1 MPLYKYDSFNRR
13 GGRVTGTIDAVSLH
27 AAKEILQGQGLMPV
41 NIKEITAG
49 SAAAGGFSLKMLFE
63 RPIEVKVVVLF
74 TKQLAVLLRA
84 GIPLL
89 QALEL
94 LIEQFEGR
102 FNRLLIRV
110 RDGVKSGEPFAK
122 ELSKYPKVFSNVYVQ
137 LVRAGEASGNLDSI
151 LESLTDYLERAEET
165 RKKVKK
171 AMSQPI
177 MMLSFAGLVVVGLLT
192 VLVPRLQDM
201 FKRMKTDLPVPTKIL
216 VALSNLLVHHFLEIA
231 GGLLLIVVL
240 FTYWKSTKSG
250 AYKFD
255 EILLKFPV
263 TAYFSR
269 TKAIVQFSKT
279 LGMLI
284 NSGVNLAEALDI
296 VCNIVENRVL
306 VQKLRDARDKII
318 KEGKIAKYLKQ
329 TGIFPSIASYMI
341 STGEESGKLGAM
353 LLTVGH
359 DYDVELKELTD
370 GLTAKIGPIMTVV
383 MGLIV
388 GFIIMSIFLP
398 VLKMGDITNL

>member
-13 GGRVTGTIDAVSLH
+13 GGRVAGTVDAVSMH

-41 NIKEITAG
+41 NIKEVTAG
-49 SAAAGGFSLKMLFE
+49 SAGGGFSLRTLFE
-63 RPIEVKVVVLF
+63 RPIDVKVVVLF

-102 FNRLLIRV
+102 FNRLLINV

-137 LVRAGEASGNLDSI
+137 LVRAGEASGNLDAI
-151 LESLTDYLERAEET
+151 LENLTGYLESAEET

-171 AMSQPI
+171 AMQQPI

-192 VLVPRLQDM
+192 VLVPRLKDM
-201 FKRMKTDLPVPTKIL
+201 FSRMKTELPLPTKIL
-216 VALSNLLVHHFLEIA
+216 ITLSNILSNYFLVLSA
-231 GGLLLIVVL
+231 ALLLIVVL
-240 FTYWKSTKSG
+240 FTYWKSTKKG
-250 AYKFD
+250 AYQFD
-255 EILLKFPV
+255 AMLLKFPV

-329 TGIFPSIASYMI
+329 TGIFPGIASYMI

-353 LLTVGH
+353 LLAVGH

-370 GLTAKIGPIMTVV
+370 GLTEKIGPVMTIV

-398 VLKMGDITNL
+398 VLKMGDIANM

>member
-13 GGRVTGTIDAVSLH
+13 GGRVTGTVDAVSMH

-41 NIKEITAG
+41 NIKEVSAG
-49 SAAAGGFSLKMLFE
+49 SAGGGFSLKTLFE
-63 RPIEVKVVVLF
+63 RPIDVKVVVLF

-102 FNRLLIRV
+102 FNRLLISV

-122 ELSKYPKVFSNVYVQ
+122 ELAKYPKVFSNVYVQ
-137 LVRAGEASGNLDSI
+137 LVRAGEASGNLDAI
-151 LESLTDYLERAEET
+151 LENLTGYLESAEET

-171 AMSQPI
+171 AMQQPI

-192 VLVPRLQDM
+192 VLVPRLKDM
-201 FKRMKTDLPVPTKIL
+201 FSRMKTELPLPTKIL
-216 VALSNLLVHHFLEIA
+216 VTLSNLLVNYFLVISA
-231 GGLLLIVVL
+231 SLLLIVVL
-240 FTYWKSTKSG
+240 FSYWKSTKKG
-250 AYKFD
+250 AYQFD
-255 EILLKFPV
+255 AMLLRFPV

-329 TGIFPSIASYMI
+329 TGIFPGIASYMI
-341 STGEESGKLGAM
+341 STGEESGKLGTM

-370 GLTAKIGPIMTVV
+370 GLTEKIGPVMTIV

-398 VLKMGDITNL
+398 VLKMGDIANM

>member
-13 GGRVTGTIDAVSLH
+13 GGRVAGTVDAVSMH

-41 NIKEITAG
+41 NIKEVTAG
-49 SAAAGGFSLKMLFE
+49 SAGGGFSLRTLFE
-63 RPIEVKVVVLF
+63 RPIDVKVVVLF

-102 FNRLLIRV
+102 FNRLLINV

-137 LVRAGEASGNLDSI
+137 LVRAGEASGNLDAI
-151 LESLTDYLERAEET
+151 LENLTGYLESAEET

-171 AMSQPI
+171 AMQQPI

-192 VLVPRLQDM
+192 VLVPRLKDM
-201 FKRMKTDLPVPTKIL
+201 FSRMKTELPLPTKIL
-216 VALSNLLVHHFLEIA
+216 ITLSNILSNYFLVLSA
-231 GGLLLIVVL
+231 ALLLIVVL
-240 FTYWKSTKSG
+240 FTYWKSTKKG
-250 AYKFD
+250 AYQFD
-255 EILLKFPV
+255 AMLLKFPV

-329 TGIFPSIASYMI
+329 TGIFPGIASYMI

-370 GLTAKIGPIMTVV
+370 GLTEKIGPVMTIV

-398 VLKMGDITNL
+398 VLKMGDIANM